1 MVKNNQYRIV
11 GCIIRA
17 FRLSRGIDQAE
28 YAKQIG
34 TSQSW
39 VSRIESGHRFMW
51 LHQLDVVSRPFGV
64 DNPAF
69 CSFILECFREYGQK
83 EISHSDLQLRVLD
96 KVKAF
101 IEANGLNG

>member
-51 LHQLDVVSRPFGV
+51 LDQLDVVSRPFGV

-83 EISHSDLQLRVLD
+83 ENQPFGSTVARIGQGKSVHRSQR
-96 KVKAF
+96 A
-101 IEANGLNG
+101 